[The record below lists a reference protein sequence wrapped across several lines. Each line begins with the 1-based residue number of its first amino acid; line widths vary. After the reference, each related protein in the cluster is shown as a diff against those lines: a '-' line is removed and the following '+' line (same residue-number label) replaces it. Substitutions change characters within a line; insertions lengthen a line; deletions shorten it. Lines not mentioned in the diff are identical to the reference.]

1 MAGFYL
7 TTAAGFIYAMGMLV
21 YKKLRL
27 TSQMQAPENSLA

>member
-7 TTAAGFIYAMGMLV
+7 TTAAGFIYAMAMSV

-27 TSQMQAPENSLA
+27 TSRMQATENSLA